1 MATTM
6 RYGDYYFSPMP
17 LLNYSVEYTYDA
29 DDELLYKL
37 TTYSLTGS
45 LIVPSG
51 EFVTMMTNK
60 QALEDA
66 LGSGNQPF
74 VITDGGTVVTS
85 GNPIVG
91 SLSFDEGVWVNRI
104 DYSTEMTIKDSSSA
118 SGNVESFVESW
129 AFTED
134 ENRRNVVVVHTVTAK
149 GIDTSSSGNNALE
162 NAKTYALIHTGYDT
176 APTFIPAFT
185 EGSGVLTAY
194 SSLRTESADEAEK
207 TYEITEEFVLSSG
220 VYKYNQSATY
230 DINEDGVAS
239 VTIEGDVAGLGRG
252 NEDALTNAVVG
263 WGHIRDRLNDTAS
276 GVYVRYGGGKI
287 LNTTPKSYSIGENSD
302 AGIISFSYLF
312 EDDTSVLPSGI
323 TDFTMTKST
332 QEPVK
337 LYASHAIVNKVD
349 GPVVQDLGTSTE
361 GTVSLAGSATK
372 TDDYLITDLKSYIN
386 TRIAAE
392 APTGYATA
400 YRVTEQSY
408 NIDETGNNVEFS
420 VTWTFS
426 AAAYSSFLTYLS

>member
-17 LLNYSVEYTYDA
+17 LLNYSVEYTYDS

-51 EFVTMMTNK
+51 EFSTMTTRK

-74 VITDGGTVVTS
+74 VITDNSIIVTS
-85 GNPIVG
+85 GDPIINSV
-91 SLSFDEGVWVNRI
+91 SFEEGVWVNRI
-104 DYSTEMTIKDSSSA
+104 NYTAEMTIKDASSA
-118 SGNVESFVESW
+118 SGNVESFGETW

-134 ENRRNVVVVHTVTAK
+134 ENRRNITVIHTAVAK
-149 GIDTSSSGNNALE
+149 GVDTSSSGNNALE
-162 NAKTYALIHTGYDT
+162 NAKIYVLTHTGYDK
-176 APTFIPAFT
+176 IPEFVPSFT
-185 EGSGVLTAY
+185 EGSGTLSAY
-194 SSLRTESADEAEK
+194 SSFRTENADEGEK
-207 TYEITEEFVLSSG
+207 TYEITEEFILSSG
-220 VYKYNQSATY
+220 VYKYSQSASY
-230 DINEDGVAS
+230 DVSEDGL
-239 VTIEGDVAGLGRG
+239 VTITIDGDVAGLGRG
-252 NEDALTNAVVG
+252 NEDAIMNAAVG
-263 WGHIRDRLNDTAS
+263 LDYISDRLIDTAS
-276 GVYVRYGGGKI
+276 GVYTRYGGGKI
-287 LNTTPKSYSIGENSD
+287 LNVTPKSYSIGENSD
-302 AGIISFSYLF
+302 AGLITFSYIF
-312 EDDTSVLPSGI
+312 EDDVSILPNGI

-337 LYASHAIVNKVD
+337 LYASHSIVNKVD

-361 GTVSLAGSATK
+361 GTVSLTGSATK
-372 TDDYLITDLKSYIN
+372 NDDYLISDLKAYIQ

-408 NIDETGNNVEFS
+408 NIDDTGNNVEFS